1 MMPRRTSRND
11 SLRKKAEKLL
21 SKEPE
26 AISKVPVN
34 DLKELI
40 HELNVY
46 QIELE
51 MQNEQLRKI
60 ESQLQES
67 ENRYRELSSD
77 LLNAYERER
86 KRIALE
92 VHDSMGASL
101 ATSKIKLEAALKEM
115 GDDNHPTKV
124 VLESVIPIIQGAME
138 EARRIQMF
146 LRPPM
151 LDDIGILATIDWF
164 CRQFEATYPNI
175 HVKKEIDIQEQ
186 EVPQSLKTV
195 IYRVLQE
202 ALNNVA
208 KHSKASVA
216 LLYLTKAKKS
226 IQLVIRDSGQ
236 GFDLE
241 EAYSRKA
248 PTRGLGIDSMR
259 ERTHLSGGFFR
270 IESSKLAGTVI
281 RATWPIE
288 QPLSQLILA
297 DRLSVTP

>member
-1 MMPRRTSRND
+1 MSARKIFRNN
-11 SLRKKAEKLL
+11 SLRRKAEKLL
-21 SKEPE
+21 SKQLED
-26 AISKVPVN
+26 ISKLPAT

-40 HELNVY
+40 HELQVH

-51 MQNEQLRKI
+51 MQNEQLRRT
-60 ESQLQES
+60 ESELKES
-67 ENRYRELSSD
+67 ENRYRELSGG

-92 VHDSMGASL
+92 VHDSMGSSL
-101 ATSKIKLEAALKEM
+101 AFSKMKLEAALKEM
-115 GDDNHPTKV
+115 GGDNHPEKV
-124 VLESVIPIIQGAME
+124 VLESVIPIIQGLME
-138 EARRIQMF
+138 EARRIQMS

-151 LDDIGILATIDWF
+151 LDDLGILAAINWL
-164 CRQFEATYPNI
+164 CREFESTYPKI
-175 HVKKEIDIQEQ
+175 HIKKEIDIQEQ

-216 LLYLTKAKKS
+216 LLYLRKAKKS

-241 EAYSRKA
+241 EAYSRKGVNE
-248 PTRGLGIDSMR
+248 RLGLDSMR
-259 ERTHLSGGFFR
+259 ERTHLSGGFLK
-270 IESSKLAGTVI
+270 IQSSKGAGTAI
-281 RATWPIE
+281 IATWPIE
-288 QPLSQLILA
+288 QPS
-297 DRLSVTP
+297 S